1 MLCGTAYRNKGVQM
15 LLDAV
20 IEYMPS
26 PVDVPAIKGINPD
39 TDEEDERPSSDDAP
53 FAALAFKIA
62 THSLVRFVS
71 SEYTQVLLKRVHMY

>member
-53 FAALAFKIA
+53 F
-62 THSLVRFVS
+62 VRFVS